1 MNDLQRVDLQDPAIK
16 SRRSPVRTGR
26 KVAIC
31 LLVTLIVA
39 VMIAWFCFLGW
50 GAVEI
55 LQWLSACIR
64 NFWTT
69 YFSLDPC
76 CCPGSIVDWLIL
88 DQNRTKWERTCVPGI

>member
-1 MNDLQRVDLQDPAIK
+1 MNDLRRVDLQDPAIK
-16 SRRSPVRTGR
+16 SRRSPARTGR

-39 VMIAWFCFLGW
+39 VMIAWLGFLGW
-50 GAVEI
+50 GTVEI

-69 YFSLDPC
+69 YF
-76 CCPGSIVDWLIL
+76 
-88 DQNRTKWERTCVPGI
+88 